1 MAREEVIPMLLMLLV
16 TVTVVAA
23 YVWIVVPQFK
33 ESPGAPRSAS
43 RPERGAGSTATSA
56 ADVARPETLE
66 GVLVAQLGSGEI
78 TRGQYLRAMECL
90 AARDDERHP
99 LAVPP
104 DVTPPEASA
113 GT

>member
-1 MAREEVIPMLLMLLV
+1 MAREEVIPMLVMLLV

-33 ESPGAPRSAS
+33 DSPGAPRSAS
-43 RPERGAGSTATSA
+43 RSQRDAGSTATSA
-56 ADVARPETLE
+56 PDVARPESLE
-66 GVLVAQLGSGEI
+66 GALVAQLGSGEI

-99 LAVPP
+99 LVPP
-104 DVTPPEASA
+104 DVAPPEASA